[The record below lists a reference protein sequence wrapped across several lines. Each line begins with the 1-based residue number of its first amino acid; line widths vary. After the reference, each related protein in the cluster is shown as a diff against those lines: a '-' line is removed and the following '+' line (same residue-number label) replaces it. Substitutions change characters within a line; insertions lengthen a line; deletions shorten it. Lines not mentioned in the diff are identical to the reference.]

1 MGLYSIPRNESADF
15 DHLLESY
22 VPEETSLQHMMEFV
36 VTLDENDQQLFDS
49 LIECDFMTAAN
60 NAVMNE
66 ADAAEVNKQSNEV
79 KKNKIM
85 EKIKEVLAK
94 LKDMILKLTQNII
107 AKVMELVKG
116 DEKLVKA
123 YKNVITIDNLK
134 DWDGIADFAFPKE
147 NTGKTE
153 LEKFDKAA
161 KEFAD
166 VCGSNSSTKND
177 ITDAVNNFGA
187 KKEDIIKSLNQYNEN
202 VFEKKVD
209 KWKPENDRQ
218 INVICFQVSNAS
230 NTIKEIKTCTKSV
243 IERVQRLEAYA
254 KAVLKSK
261 KDDSDFE
268 VYVANE
274 MSKVVSGSST
284 ILAQVFTAYTN
295 ATKKRIAAYRKA
307 FILCGRA
314 AMKASNANAK
324 QTGTAVAVVNQTH
337 ESAESQWIIGEASN
351 DYVFECLA
359 Y

>member
-85 EKIKEVLAK
+85 EKIKEVLGK
-94 LKDMILKLTQNII
+94 LKDMIIKLTQNII

-116 DEKLVKA
+116 DEKLIAA
-123 YKNVITIDNLK
+123 YKNVITVDNLK
-134 DWDGIADFAFPKE
+134 NWDGIVDFAFPKT
-147 NTGKTE
+147 NAGKWH
-153 LEKFDKAA
+153 LEVFDAATDKFRKAV
-161 KEFAD
+161 D
-166 VCGSNSSTKND
+166 SSSTTREE
-177 ITDAVNNFGA
+177 ITAAAEQFTKD
-187 KKEDIIKSLNQYNEN
+187 KEEFIKSMDEIEKDLFNEK
-202 VFEKKVD
+202 EA
-209 KWKPENDRQ
+209 KWKPTNGQ
-218 INVICFQVSNAS
+218 IVEMVSQVSKAS
-230 NTIKEIKTCTKSV
+230 ETIKDIKDLSSK
-243 IERVQRLEAYA
+243 ILDRVKRLEAYS

-261 KDDSDFE
+261 KDDSDIE
-268 VYVANE
+268 VFAANE

-284 ILAQVFTAYTN
+284 MLAQVFTAYNN

>member
-85 EKIKEVLAK
+85 EKIKEVLGK
-94 LKDMILKLTQNII
+94 LKDMIIKLTQNII

-123 YKNVITIDNLK
+123 YKNVITADNLK
-134 DWDGIADFAFPKE
+134 DWDGIVDFAFPKD
-147 NTGKTE
+147 NTGK
-153 LEKFDKAA
+153 LEIEVFDKAA
-161 KEFAD
+161 KHFAD
-166 VCGSNSSTKND
+166 VCGNNSSTKSD
-177 ITDAVNNFGA
+177 ITDAVEEFGNK
-187 KKEDIIKSLNQYNEN
+187 KKEIVESLNKINEN
-202 VFEKKVD
+202 VFEDKVA
-209 KWKPENDRQ
+209 KWKPNDNQ
-218 INVICFQVSNAS
+218 VKMMVYQVSNAS
-230 NTIKEIKTCTKSV
+230 NTIKEIKTYTKSI
-243 IERVQRLEAYA
+243 IERIQRLEAYA

-324 QTGTAVAVVNQTH
+324 QTGTAVAVVGH
-337 ESAESQWIIGEASN
+337 ESAESQWMIGEASN